1 MFAKLSSSFQSFSQQ
16 KRRLSGS
23 NASSQSGYCAGGQGA
38 PLPEAADQLAT
49 YLVPGSAVVQVAGSG
64 MPTPLSKLQPGEK
77 ILGLDIAGGYCLVWS
92 TVQHIQAVPATAMEA
107 NHTIMLG
114 LGKDD
119 VQVPLKAEQVVLA
132 KDRKKKAVMQ
142 PVRRLEIGM
151 DSVIVYDADKLQWKG
166 KNAQEAKKI
175 NTLRL
180 SRDRDTA
187 DEGLYKVILGRP
199 DHSLLMSS
207 DATHF
212 VVVNAINS
220 TLDMKAIAKCDK
232 VAQRAEPAMEIKN
245 TFLEYK
251 DETDDGAGVRGI
263 PRSYSD
269 SDIQK
274 LAFELDLNEDRN
286 VGMPVFS
293 KDDMLDLSSNHS
305 STLSHLT
312 SKSRASSFLA
322 KSEVSSISGGSVHQV
337 RLGTQPCLD
346 EEGNQVSKATT
357 EFRLSEYNELPV
369 NEFGVRLSAAS
380 SQHQPGKRSRCRK
393 CAFYNTFSIKRGKVC
408 KNGALCDFCHDS
420 HDRFIHRR

>member
-1 MFAKLSSSFQSFSQQ
+1 MTTALHGRDATLICCARCTGDFAQCDMRSTPGTSLI
-16 KRRLSGS
+16 GAV
-23 NASSQSGYCAGGQGA
+23 ASWHAQCQ
-38 PLPEAADQLAT
+38 ETKAA
-49 YLVPGSAVVQVAGSG
+49 VAF
-64 MPTPLSKLQPGEK
+64 
-77 ILGLDIAGGYCLVWS
+77 IAGAAAF
-92 TVQHIQAVPATAMEA
+92 AV
-107 NHTIMLG
+107 
-114 LGKDD
+114 
-119 VQVPLKAEQVVLA
+119 
-132 KDRKKKAVMQ
+132 
-142 PVRRLEIGM
+142 
-151 DSVIVYDADKLQWKG
+151 
-166 KNAQEAKKI
+166 
-175 NTLRL
+175 
-180 SRDRDTA
+180 
-187 DEGLYKVILGRP
+187 
-199 DHSLLMSS
+199 
-207 DATHF
+207 
-212 VVVNAINS
+212 
-220 TLDMKAIAKCDK
+220 
-232 VAQRAEPAMEIKN
+232 
-245 TFLEYK
+245 
-251 DETDDGAGVRGI
+251 

-274 LAFELDLNEDRN
+274 LAIELDINEDRN
-286 VGMPVFS
+286 IGVPVFS

-393 CAFYNTFSIKRGKVC
+393 CAFYNTFSMKRGKVC